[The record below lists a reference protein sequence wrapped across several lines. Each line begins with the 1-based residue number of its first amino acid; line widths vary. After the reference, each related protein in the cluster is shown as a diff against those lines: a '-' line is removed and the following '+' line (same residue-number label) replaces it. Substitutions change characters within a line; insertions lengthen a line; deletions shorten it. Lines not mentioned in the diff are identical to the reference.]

1 MSIFEGYG
9 ALKHQTLYLL
19 TKLVLKFGQ
28 ADFLPVDVF
37 KILLEK

>member
-1 MSIFEGYG
+1 MYIFEGYG

-19 TKLVLKFGQ
+19 TKLVLKFRQ
-28 ADFLPVDVF
+28 ANFLSVDVS